1 MRPDRLPLLVEIAIL
16 AGWPVLA
23 WADNTGATRIPAQV
37 EGARKMSADV
47 PEPSDP
53 GALGTD
59 ADGTPVSGRG
69 SRQNGSKTLGSSA
82 PDPSSRR
89 IENTADGL
97 TAPGSLYG
105 QDPSAPNA
113 DAGDKVTS
121 GQPSSGIPELH
132 VVQKGDTL
140 WSLCSKYFNDPWRWP
155 RLWAA
160 NPVITNPHWIFPGDV
175 IRLGDAGAAF
185 AADAGSLPPTAAP
198 PAKPASRISSNR
210 ANVFGGSGVP
220 LRELGFIEAGDLDQ
234 AATITGSREEKII
247 LSTSDQAYLNYPKQ
261 APLHA
266 GQRYSVFTTDRDH
279 PVVDAVTGKSYGY
292 MVSILGDVVINQIA
306 ENDVARGTLADT
318 VKPIERGA
326 RVSAAVRQF
335 KTIEPKASNVNL
347 EARVVATFEP
357 NTLLGAGH
365 FVVLNRGKRD
375 GVQVGNRTF
384 VIRRG
389 DGYRG
394 TLESWEVH
402 DPNSPKEVVGEIW
415 VVDVRD
421 DASVAWIARSN
432 KELKV
437 GELTEMRK
445 GH

>member
-1 MRPDRLPLLVEIAIL
+1 MRPRCVSLLLEIAVL
-16 AGWPVLA
+16 SGWPCLLR
-23 WADNTGATRIPAQV
+23 ADNLGATRIPSQV
-37 EGARKMSADV
+37 EQANNASADV
-47 PEPSDP
+47 PEP
-53 GALGTD
+53 GALETD
-59 ADGTPVSGRG
+59 MNTPPADRRVST
-69 SRQNGSKTLGSSA
+69 QVGSKTLGGSA
-82 PDPSSRR
+82 LDPSARR
-89 IENTADGL
+89 IENTAAGL

-105 QDPSAPNA
+105 QESSTSIA
-113 DAGDKVTS
+113 DGGDKVS
-121 GQPSSGIPELH
+121 AGQPGSGIPELH

-175 IRLGDAGAAF
+175 IRLGDAGAGIAP
-185 AADAGSLPPTAAP
+185 DTGRLPTAAP
-198 PAKPASRISSNR
+198 PDKYSTHISSTR
-210 ANVFGGSGVP
+210 TSFFGGTGVP
-220 LRELGFIEAGDLDQ
+220 LRELGFIEARDLDQ

-247 LSTSDQAYLNYPKQ
+247 LSTADQAYLGYPKQ

-266 GQRYSVFTTDRDH
+266 GQRYSVFTTDTEH
-279 PVVDAVTGKSYGY
+279 PVVDTATGKSYGY
-292 MVSILGDVVINQIA
+292 LVSILGDIVVNQIA
-306 ENDVARGTLADT
+306 ENDVARGTLVDT
-318 VKPIERGA
+318 VNPIERGA
-326 RVSAAVRQF
+326 RVSAVVRQF
-335 KTIEPKASNVNL
+335 KHIEPKASEVNL

-357 NTLLGAGH
+357 NMLLGAGH

-389 DGYRG
+389 DGYRA
-394 TLESWEVH
+394 TLENWEIH
-402 DPNSPKEVVGEIW
+402 DPKSPKEVVGEIW
-415 VVDVRD
+415 VVDVRE